1 MRNTARFLIPAALAT
16 AILLA
21 ACGGGT
27 SSANPGTGST
37 GSPSPTASP
46 SHANAPSPTE
56 TPIPSESPVP
66 TENSPPGDIP
76 DNIAFVPYASR
87 RGGFTISTPEGWSRT
102 TTPNSVTFTDKLNTI
117 VVSWRNAA
125 SPPTV
130 ASVSE
135 DPVEVG
141 LVTSLNRPGGNITG
155 VTFVSAELAPKR
167 LEQLKEMLPH
177 ASRVAVLLN
186 PTHVDLEYKELE
198 AAGRKLGIKLQAV
211 EVRSPEEL
219 EPGLRTVAAG
229 KPDALIFVPS
239 RLLNLNVKRIA
250 AFALEQHL
258 PSVSMWAA
266 FTDNGGLMTYG
277 PDVPSMIKR
286 SAHHVDK
293 ILKGAKPADL
303 PMERPTRFEFIVNL
317 KTAKALG
324 LTVPQAL
331 RLRADRVIE

>member
-1 MRNTARFLIPAALAT
+1 VYGNPPPATSPEQNLVQGLRELGWVDGQNMTLVVRYAEGRPERIPGLAREIVESRVDVL
-16 AILLA
+16 
-21 ACGGGT
+21 CGVGT
-27 SSANPGTGST
+27 DVAKMFSDVTKT
-37 GSPSPTASP
+37 
-46 SHANAPSPTE
+46 
-56 TPIPSESPVP
+56 VP
-66 TENSPPGDIP
+66 T
-76 DNIAFVPYASR
+76 
-87 RGGFTISTPEGWSRT
+87 
-102 TTPNSVTFTDKLNTI
+102 
-117 VVSWRNAA
+117 VV
-125 SPPTV
+125 
-130 ASVSE
+130 SVSE

-141 LVTSLNRPGGNITG
+141 IVGSLNHPGGNMTG

-167 LEQLKEMLPH
+167 LEQMKEMLPQ

-198 AAGRKLGIKLQAV
+198 AAGRKLGIRLQAV

-219 EPGLRTVAAG
+219 DAGLRAVAAG

-250 AFALEQHL
+250 TFALEQRL
-258 PSVSMWAA
+258 PSVSMWGA
-266 FTDNGGLMTYG
+266 FTENGGLMTYG

-303 PMERPTRFEFIVNL
+303 PMERPTRFDFILNL

-324 LTVPQAL
+324 LTVPQSL
-331 RLRADRVIE
+331 RLRADRVVE

>member
-1 MRNTARFLIPAALAT
+1 LKRIT
-16 AILLA
+16 AILFVLLVA
-21 ACGGGT
+21 
-27 SSANPGTGST
+27 SAPSGVESQAKTGPRIGLLVYGNP
-37 GSPSPTASP
+37 PP
-46 SHANAPSPTE
+46 APSPEQNLIQGLREFGWIDGQNMTLVVRSAE
-56 TPIPSESPVP
+56 GRPERIPGLTREIVDSRVDVLCGVGTDVAKMFSAVTKTVP
-66 TENSPPGDIP
+66 
-76 DNIAFVPYASR
+76 
-87 RGGFTISTPEGWSRT
+87 
-102 TTPNSVTFTDKLNTI
+102 SV
-117 VVSWRNAA
+117 V
-125 SPPTV
+125 
-130 ASVSE
+130 SVSE

-219 EPGLRTVAAG
+219 EPGLRTAAAG

-250 AFALEQHL
+250 TFALEQHL

>member
-1 MRNTARFLIPAALAT
+1 MPRGIEGQAKTGPRIG
-16 AILLA
+16 LLVY
-21 ACGGGT
+21 G
-27 SSANPGTGST
+27 NP
-37 GSPSPTASP
+37 PP
-46 SHANAPSPTE
+46 APSPEQNLIVGLRELGWIDGQNMTLVVRYAE
-56 TPIPSESPVP
+56 GRPERIPALTREIVESRVDVLCGTGTDVAKMFVAVTKTVP
-66 TENSPPGDIP
+66 T
-76 DNIAFVPYASR
+76 
-87 RGGFTISTPEGWSRT
+87 
-102 TTPNSVTFTDKLNTI
+102 
-117 VVSWRNAA
+117 VV
-125 SPPTV
+125 
-130 ASVSE
+130 SVSE

-177 ASRVAVLLN
+177 ASRVTVLLN

-198 AAGRKLGIKLQAV
+198 TAGRKLGIRLQSV
-211 EVRSPEEL
+211 EVRAPEEL
-219 EPGLRTVAAG
+219 EPGLRAVAAG

-250 AFALEQHL
+250 SFALEQRL
-258 PSVSMWAA
+258 PSVSMWGA
-266 FTDNGGLMTYG
+266 FTENGGLMNYG

-286 SAHHVDK
+286 SAYHVDK

-324 LTVPQAL
+324 LVVPQAL

>member
-1 MRNTARFLIPAALAT
+1 VY
-16 AILLA
+16 
-21 ACGGGT
+21 G
-27 SSANPGTGST
+27 NP
-37 GSPSPTASP
+37 PP
-46 SHANAPSPTE
+46 APSPEQNLIQGLREFGWIDGQNMTLVVRSAE
-56 TPIPSESPVP
+56 GRPERIPGLTREIVESRVDVLCGVGTDVAKMLSAVTKTVP
-66 TENSPPGDIP
+66 T
-76 DNIAFVPYASR
+76 
-87 RGGFTISTPEGWSRT
+87 
-102 TTPNSVTFTDKLNTI
+102 
-117 VVSWRNAA
+117 VV
-125 SPPTV
+125 
-130 ASVSE
+130 SVSE

-250 AFALEQHL
+250 TFALEQHL

-303 PMERPTRFEFIVNL
+303 PMERPTRFDFILNL

-324 LTVPQAL
+324 LTVPQSL
-331 RLRADRVIE
+331 RLRADRVVE

>member
-1 MRNTARFLIPAALAT
+1 LKRITALLF
-16 AILLA
+16 ILLIA
-21 ACGGGT
+21 
-27 SSANPGTGST
+27 SAPSGVEGQAKTAPRIGLLVY
-37 GSPSPTASP
+37 GSPPP
-46 SHANAPSPTE
+46 APSPEQSLIQGLREFGWIDGQNVTLVARYAE
-56 TPIPSESPVP
+56 GRPERLPGLARELVESRV
-66 TENSPPGDIP
+66 DILCGVGT
-76 DNIAFVPYASR
+76 DVAKILSGATK
-87 RGGFTISTPEGWSRT
+87 TI
-102 TTPNSVTFTDKLNTI
+102 
-117 VVSWRNAA
+117 
-125 SPPTV
+125 PTV
-130 ASVSE
+130 VSVSE

-141 LVTSLNRPGGNITG
+141 LVASLNRPGGNITG

-177 ASRVAVLLN
+177 ASRVTVLLN

-198 AAGRKLGIKLQAV
+198 TAGRKLGIRLQAV

-219 EPGLRTVAAG
+219 EAGLRAVAAG
-229 KPDALIFVPS
+229 KPDALITVPS
-239 RLLNLNVKRIA
+239 RLLNLNLKRIA
-250 AFALEQHL
+250 TFALEQRL
-258 PSVSMWAA
+258 PSVSMWPA
-266 FTDNGGLMTYG
+266 FTEVGGLMTYG

-324 LTVPQAL
+324 LTVPQSL